1 MIDVTA
7 PLRLSLAGGG
17 SDLPEHYERHGSRL
31 LAVALTAH
39 VRLRLTEAPGG
50 VTVRAFGTETH
61 AERAH
66 GHPDPLVRA
75 ALGHFGVDTG
85 VHLTVDSDV
94 APGSGLGGSGAFLVA
109 LATALSHLT
118 GDPLAPADAART
130 AFRIERGLCG
140 RPVGQQDHW
149 TAASGGAIELRI
161 TPDGTADARPD
172 PELYEALGPLL
183 DRQLL
188 LLRTPLTR
196 SASRPLAAQARALR
210 GKRDMT
216 HIQGL
221 VDEFRKALVTADIAR
236 VGALLHEHWT
246 AKRAVSDAMST
257 PEIDRWYAMV
267 RDHGAYGAKLVGA
280 GGGGYLLVAA
290 EAADADRLAAAMA
303 AEGLTRVAVGTHPR
317 GVTAHRGEDRT

>member
-17 SDLPEHYERHGSRL
+17 SDLPEHYERHGCRL

-39 VRLRLTEAPGG
+39 GALRLAEAPEG
-50 VTVRAFGTETH
+50 VTVRAFGTETRAEH
-61 AERAH
+61 ASS
-66 GHPDPLVRA
+66 HPDPLVRA
-75 ALGHFGVDTG
+75 ALGYFGIDRG
-85 VHLTVDSDV
+85 VHLTVESDV

-118 GDPLAPADAART
+118 GDPLTPAAAARA
-130 AFRIERGLCG
+130 AFRIERALCG

-149 TAASGGAIELRI
+149 TAASGAAIELRI
-161 TPDGTADARPD
+161 APDGTADARPD

-183 DRQLL
+183 DHRLL
-188 LLRTPLTR
+188 PCAPPHTFRPT
-196 SASRPLAAQARALR
+196 PLAAQARALR

-216 HIQGL
+216 HIQSL
-221 VDEFRKALVTADIAR
+221 VDDVRKALVAADIAR

-280 GGGGYLLVAA
+280 GGGGHLLVAT
-290 EAADADRLAAAMA
+290 EAADADRLTTAMA
-303 AEGLTRVAVGTHPR
+303 AEGLTRVVVGTHPL
-317 GVTAHRGEDRT
+317 GVTAHREEGRA